1 MDLDSLADEYFT
13 ALALKDLNESHHKI
27 RLIVKEIA
35 RNLPKDKLGN
45 FEWFAAALKDSS
57 KKWFVAKIIEKV
69 SPVPKALLD
78 DLVLAAMVED
88 NPSLNKLFIIPCVK
102 TFGPKI
108 VKERMV
114 LFSDIPKVIEVNGFA
129 QTEYWVT
136 DANA

>member
-1 MDLDSLADEYFT
+1 MDLDNLADEYLK

-27 RLIVKEIA
+27 RVIVKEIA

-78 DLVLAAMVED
+78 DLVLAAMLED

-102 TFGPKI
+102 TFGPKL
-108 VKERMV
+108 VKERMA
-114 LFSDIPKVIEVNGFA
+114 LFSNHPKVIEVNGFA